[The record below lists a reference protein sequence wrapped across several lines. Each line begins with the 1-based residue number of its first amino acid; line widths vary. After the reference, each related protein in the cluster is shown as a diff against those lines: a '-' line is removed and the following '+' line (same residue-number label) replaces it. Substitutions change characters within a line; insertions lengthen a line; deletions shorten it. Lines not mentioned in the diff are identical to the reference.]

1 MQRRKQKIL
10 EESPAVGLLDRTREN
25 MHNDAV
31 RAAAHIG
38 YVNAGTLEFLVDEDG
53 NHYFMEMNTRLQVEH
68 PVTETVAN
76 IDLVKWQIRIAA
88 GVPFPYEQEDV
99 HMQGHSIECR
109 INAENPAEN
118 FRPSSGTVSFLHVPG
133 GPRVRFDT
141 ALYTGCTV
149 PPYYDSLL
157 GKLIVHAS
165 TREKAIRKM
174 QAALAEL
181 VISGVDT
188 NIELHMDILAEH
200 AFQSGA
206 YTTDYLESRN
216 IK

>member
-1 MQRRKQKIL
+1 M
-10 EESPAVGLLDRTREN
+10 
-25 MHNDAV
+25 
-31 RAAAHIG
+31 
-38 YVNAGTLEFLVDEDG
+38 
-53 NHYFMEMNTRLQVEH
+53 
-68 PVTETVAN
+68 
-76 IDLVKWQIRIAA
+76 
-88 GVPFPYEQEDV
+88 
-99 HMQGHSIECR
+99 
-109 INAENPAEN
+109 
-118 FRPSSGTVSFLHVPG
+118 HVPG